1 MGFTCYP
8 TQKRC
13 PMYRTCILLLVC
25 SLNLLVCPAF
35 QASAF
40 LILVCLHVPMCVV
53 SFCMCVYT
61 CGLMCVCRSKWQA
74 YGGLRLIS
82 SISLS
87 SLFTEA
93 RFLHKCNMSRSLTKP
108 NIFSLAGRLGLRIP
122 CFCFLW
128 RGLPAYLMLMWV
140 PEIQNLT
147 LSHTHQTF

>member
-40 LILVCLHVPMCVV
+40 LILVCLHVPMCMV

-61 CGLMCVCRSKWQA
+61 CGLMCVCRSKGRA
-74 YGGLRLIS
+74 YGSLRLIS
-82 SISLS
+82 SISFS

-93 RFLHKCNMSRSLTKP
+93 RFLRKCNMSRSLTEP

-122 CFCFLW
+122 CFAFFE
-128 RGLPAYLMLMWV
+128 GDSLP
-140 PEIQNLT
+140 T
-147 LSHTHQTF
+147 